1 MQQECLPFV
10 RLLYLIQARCLTYF
24 QRRIMVKLVGW
35 GHIGIA
41 RRLLWLQLSEGG
53 TDTKPAMMEQK
64 RSFREDM
71 MDKALEEQLHTH

>member
-1 MQQECLPFV
+1 
-10 RLLYLIQARCLTYF
+10 
-24 QRRIMVKLVGW
+24 MVKLVGW